1 MAGSKIPDPLKRR
14 HLVESK
20 QSPAQALAIAESYLE
35 GGRTLEAL
43 AFLVKAGAHDRLAE
57 LRREALESGDL
68 FLLRAVAGAQEES
81 PTASEW
87 SALAAAAQAAGKER
101 YAADARRQAERVEE

>member
-14 HLVESK
+14 HLVEST

-35 GGRTLEAL
+35 EGRSLEAL
-43 AFLVKAGAHDRLAE
+43 AFLVKAEAGERLAE
-57 LRREALESGDL
+57 LRREAVASGDL
-68 FLLRAVAGAQEES
+68 FLLRAVAAAQEEV

-87 SALAAAAQAAGKER
+87 SALA
-101 YAADARRQAERVEE
+101 